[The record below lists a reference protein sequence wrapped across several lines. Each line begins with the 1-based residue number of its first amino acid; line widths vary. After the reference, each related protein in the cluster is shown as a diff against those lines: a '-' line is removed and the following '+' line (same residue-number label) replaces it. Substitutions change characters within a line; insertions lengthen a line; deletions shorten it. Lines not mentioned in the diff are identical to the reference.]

1 MQKAE
6 PLFACI
12 LLLYLNNYSNK
23 EINAMKKVK
32 VNGKTCIGPTQSQP
46 EIILLKKR
54 IKQSTDEIKN
64 LSLLFKIAG
73 TETALKILYLL
84 SIERELCVCDMAE
97 ILEMNVSAIS
107 HQLKRL
113 SLFRLVTSERRG
125 RTIFYSLRKNQFN
138 EYLKGLFA
146 IIDEVY
152 EGTNNSSIFTTK

>member
-1 MQKAE
+1 MRKAK
-6 PLFACI
+6 I
-12 LLLYLNNYSNK
+12 
-23 EINAMKKVK
+23 
-32 VNGKTCIGPTQSQP
+32 NGKTCIGTTQSQP
-46 EIILLKKR
+46 ETILLKRR

-64 LSLLFKIAG
+64 LSLLFKTVG

-113 SLFRLVTSERRG
+113 SLFRLVSSERRG

-138 EYLKGLFA
+138 EYLKDLFA
-146 IIDEVY
+146 VIDEVY
-152 EGTNNSSIFTTK
+152 EKANNFSIFTTNK